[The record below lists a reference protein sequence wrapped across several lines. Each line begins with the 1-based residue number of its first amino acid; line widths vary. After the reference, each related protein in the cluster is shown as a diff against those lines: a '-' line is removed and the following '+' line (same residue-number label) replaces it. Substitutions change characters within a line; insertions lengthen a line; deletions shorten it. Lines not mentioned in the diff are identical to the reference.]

1 MAKLFIFRHG
11 QTFDNNAHI
20 FSGFRQTD
28 LTAEGIDEAKGIGE
42 KLKDEAVVKAYQSD
56 LVRSQHTLDLV
67 LNPWHLN
74 AEIFTD
80 SRIKERDY
88 GDLTG
93 KNKDELAQKFPD
105 KFSLWHR
112 SYDTAPPNGESLR
125 DVEKRVLS
133 FLDDLIPTIRKDD
146 VIFISAHG
154 NSLRPIRKYFE
165 GLTNEEM
172 ATFEHVPGQVY
183 CYQIGNQRNT

>member
-1 MAKLFIFRHG
+1 MAKIFLFRHG
-11 QTFDNNAHI
+11 QTDYNKNHLFCGKIDADINE
-20 FSGFRQTD
+20 SGI
-28 LTAEGIDEAKGIGE
+28 EEAKQIGE
-42 KLKDEAVVKAYQSD
+42 KLKEEKVTRAYSSD
-56 LVRSQHTLDLV
+56 QLRSKHTLELA
-67 LNPWHLN
+67 LNGRKNIPITEDPRL
-74 AEIFTD
+74 
-80 SRIKERDY
+80 RERDY

>member
-1 MAKLFIFRHG
+1 MAKIFLFRHG
-11 QTFDNNAHI
+11 QTDYNKNHLFCGKIDADINE
-20 FSGFRQTD
+20 SGI
-28 LTAEGIDEAKGIGE
+28 EEAKQIGE
-42 KLKDEAVVKAYQSD
+42 KLKDEKVTRAYSSD
-56 LVRSQHTLDLV
+56 QLRSKHTLELA
-67 LNPWHLN
+67 LNGRKNIPITEDPRL
-74 AEIFTD
+74 
-80 SRIKERDY
+80 RERDY